1 MQIFARNMSIKI
13 YIIDRSQKIKCLNWR
28 PSSIQIVKFTN
39 FSVIGI
45 PVQKCTVSKILIY
58 FDINQMYFLSKNKKI
73 NKNVRDMY
81 VMLCKILSVLKTSK
95 K

>member
-1 MQIFARNMSIKI
+1 MTLFI
-13 YIIDRSQKIKCLNWR
+13 YI
-28 PSSIQIVKFTN
+28 
-39 FSVIGI
+39 IGI

-81 VMLCKILSVLKTSK
+81 VMLCKILSVFKTSK